1 MASGN
6 ATRPTV
12 MPARRSCK
20 NICLLYWR
28 KDTTSLGKLGLL
40 MDMIPA
46 PILVEFAIA
55 LGELRDNEAQG

>member
-1 MASGN
+1 VQKH
-6 ATRPTV
+6 R
-12 MPARRSCK
+12 
-20 NICLLYWR
+20 LLYWR

-46 PILVEFAIA
+46 SILVEFAIA